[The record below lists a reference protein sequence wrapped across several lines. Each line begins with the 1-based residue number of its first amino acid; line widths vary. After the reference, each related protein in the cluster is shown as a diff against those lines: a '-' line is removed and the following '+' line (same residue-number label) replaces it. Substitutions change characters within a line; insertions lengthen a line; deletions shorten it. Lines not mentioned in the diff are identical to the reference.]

1 MSGSAGGAPVGPGGV
16 PVDGPSAAPV
26 DRPGAAPV
34 DGGVPD
40 AVPADVPGAASVDTP
55 DDAMEFSPLE
65 AHVRGRV
72 SSYRRAAG
80 VVCVDARRVTV
91 TGCAAGGSG
100 VDFARPPGVWE
111 LESMVLDP
119 DEVDARRSPH
129 GLVSVAA
136 RFLED
141 QPGGPVLAH
150 VLDALEPA
158 GVGEQELVEAIAG
171 FERLASWAM
180 SAQARF
186 VAELTDRRGSGSNA
200 LTEAGAEI
208 GARLGTTTKAG
219 EAKVHFASG
228 LCLFPR
234 VADALTT
241 GTIDTKKA
249 GILSSREPGMSI
261 EDHRRAVDELLDE
274 AGELSGTALKARL
287 RKAALTIDP
296 DAGAKRRVKEHADRR
311 VVFDPAPD
319 AMAWISA
326 YVRADDAARVRTILD
341 AVAKAAKGGKD
352 TDPRSLDQVRADAF
366 VDVFT
371 TLADRGVDLTG
382 QPLPTR
388 TGTAGG
394 GVSVQV
400 TVGAGTLLGVDD
412 EPGMLGG
419 YGPIPADLARQIAQD
434 GTWRALFTDADGQ
447 FRALGTKK
455 YRPGADLTR
464 TIVARDVTCT
474 FPGCRQPAVCCDLDH
489 IVAYDPACAA
499 RIAQTTEVNLHPL
512 CRRHHNLKTNKKW
525 GARRTADGSIVWT
538 APTGHTYRRR
548 PEPIPGTPTSRS
560 AGGGGPGGGGA
571 GGRGS
576 GGAGSRR
583 NGAGGTSG
591 TGGGNSGGASPPDPQ
606 QSADDTPPF

>member
-1 MSGSAGGAPVGPGGV
+1 MSGSAGGAPVGPDGV
-16 PVDGPSAAPV
+16 
-26 DRPGAAPV
+26 PV
-34 DGGVPD
+34 DGGVPVVGRD
-40 AVPADVPGAASVDTP
+40 AVPVDGPADAV
-55 DDAMEFSPLE
+55 EFSPLE
-65 AHVRGRV
+65 ARVRGRV
-72 SSYRRAAG
+72 SSYRRAVG
-80 VVCVDARRVTV
+80 VVCVDARRVTA

-150 VLDALEPA
+150 VLAALEPA
-158 GVGEQELVEAIAG
+158 GVGEQELIEAIAG

-180 SAQARF
+180 STQARF

-228 LCLFPR
+228 LCLFPK

-261 EDHRRAVDELLDE
+261 EDYRKAVDELLDQ
-274 AGELSGTALKARL
+274 AGELSGTKLKARL

-341 AVAKAAKGGKD
+341 AVAKAAKGNKD
-352 TDPRSLDQVRADAF
+352 TDPRTLDQVRADAF

-371 TLADRGVDLTG
+371 TLAAKGVDLTG
-382 QPLPTR
+382 HPLPTR
-388 TGTAGG
+388 TGG

-525 GARRTADGSIVWT
+525 GARRAADGTIVWT

-560 AGGGGPGGGGA
+560 AAGGGGGPDGGGA

-576 GGAGSRR
+576 
-583 NGAGGTSG
+583 
-591 TGGGNSGGASPPDPQ
+591 GGGNSGGASPPDPQ
-606 QSADDTPPF
+606 QNADDTPPF

>member
-1 MSGSAGGAPVGPGGV
+1 MSGSAGGAPV
-16 PVDGPSAAPV
+16 DGPSAAV
-26 DRPGAAPV
+26 
-34 DGGVPD
+34 
-40 AVPADVPGAASVDTP
+40 
-55 DDAMEFSPLE
+55 EFSPLE
-65 AHVRGRV
+65 ACVRGRV
-72 SSYRRAAG
+72 ASYRRAAG
-80 VVCVDARRVTV
+80 VVCVDAGRVTV
-91 TGCAAGGSG
+91 TGCTAGGSG

-141 QPGGPVLAH
+141 QSGGPVLAH

-228 LCLFPR
+228 LCLFPK

-261 EDHRRAVDELLDE
+261 EDHRKAVDELLDQ

-296 DAGAKRRVKEHADRR
+296 DAGAKRRVAEHADRR

-326 YVRADDAARVRTILD
+326 YVRAEDAARVRTILD
-341 AVAKAAKGGKD
+341 AVAKAAKGNKD
-352 TDPRSLDQVRADAF
+352 IDPRSLDQVRADAF

-371 TLADRGVDLTG
+371 ALAAKGVDLTG

-388 TGTAGG
+388 TGTA

-525 GARRTADGSIVWT
+525 GARRAADGSIVWT

-548 PEPIPGTPTSRS
+548 PEPIPGTPTRGG
-560 AGGGGPGGGGA
+560 AAGGGGGGGGGGPGGGGA